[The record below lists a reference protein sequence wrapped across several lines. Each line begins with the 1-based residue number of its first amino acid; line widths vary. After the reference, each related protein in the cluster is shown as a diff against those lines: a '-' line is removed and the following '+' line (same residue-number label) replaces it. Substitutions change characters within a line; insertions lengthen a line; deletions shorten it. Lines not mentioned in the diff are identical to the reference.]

1 MTFNIHQ
8 KTSDEDGMTLE
19 EVAREYQD
27 ELIALFRQS
36 PEKQALLEEGLD
48 GGWPR
53 IMLDLGQ
60 SYLGVTPPEMSA
72 KDLREILFELI
83 PLKITALAEQAP
95 EVIRELQGF
104 WQFLQREFDLAN
116 AAACLE
122 VLDDEA
128 TQRLK
133 EEMSNPDNFGMAKS
147 IAMAGLERGFDLRT
161 QEGLDAWRMTYNT
174 ELAAGKTEPFKLTT
188 GMKRQMGIEN
198 LDSLMQ
204 MLAGPEED
212 YVDADIFEESDEDLL
227 RLASRSH
234 PGVPSRSARKASNK
248 QKAKM
253 AKASRKRNRK
263 R

>member
-19 EVAREYQD
+19 RVAREYQD
-27 ELIALFRQS
+27 ELIALFRES
-36 PEKQALLEEGLD
+36 PEKQALLEEGID

-60 SYLGVTPPEMSA
+60 TYLGVTPPEMSA

-95 EVIRELQGF
+95 EIIRELQGF

-116 AAACLE
+116 TAECLK

-133 EEMSNPDNFGMAKS
+133 EEMSNPENFGMAKS

-161 QEGLDAWRMTYNT
+161 QEGLDAWRMTYNA

-198 LDSLMQ
+198 WDSLMH
-204 MLAGPEED
+204 MLEGPEED
-212 YVDADIFEESDEDLL
+212 YVDADIFEESEEDLL

-234 PGVPSRSARKASNK
+234 PGVPGRSARKASNK